1 MVHGE
6 IKIGRLKS
14 RDPVSSLDLSLLP
27 THYFLAA
34 KQTFH
39 ICISK
44 LVNFSDKIA
53 IPPPW
58 LIFIKTET
66 DEQREKL
73 EDVKRLAERDGELHR
88 EISKQIGRWGDIT
101 RSMAIL

>member
-1 MVHGE
+1 MG
-6 IKIGRLKS
+6 
-14 RDPVSSLDLSLLP
+14 
-27 THYFLAA
+27 
-34 KQTFH
+34 
-39 ICISK
+39 
-44 LVNFSDKIA
+44 
-53 IPPPW
+53 
-58 LIFIKTET
+58 FIKTET